1 MTIRLTSLVL
11 QIGKTRVV
19 TTKHSYRMIACDLDG
34 TLLLPDGSITA
45 RTVTALRRAAAA
57 GYLVAIATGRNYTE
71 SRAIVQRIG
80 DLHDCVFVGGAMVI
94 DTSSG
99 KTLHRTV
106 MHSELAADICRMF
119 ESHGHAALA
128 LQDTCE
134 TGLDYLITGSIPIAT
149 GTRNW
154 LRTLKME
161 VKYQPSLG
169 DYDHR
174 HTLRVGICGTAEQVA
189 GVMPVVQRHY
199 GDRTMMHSLHV
210 PGMDCEVLEVFDP
223 AVNKWEG
230 VQFIARRHHIE
241 PGQIIAMGDDHN
253 DIPMIKNC
261 GLGLAMSN
269 ARPAL
274 KAVAGRIIGR
284 NTEDGVAVF
293 LEQLLEG
300 KSE

>member
-1 MTIRLTSLVL
+1 MTNKLP
-11 QIGKTRVV
+11 
-19 TTKHSYRMIACDLDG
+19 YRMIAFDLDG
-34 TLLLPDGSITA
+34 TLLSADGTIST

-57 GYLVAIATGRNYTE
+57 GYLVSIATGRNFTE
-71 SRAIVQRIG
+71 SRVIVKRIG
-80 DLHDCVFVGGAMVI
+80 DLRDCVFVGGAMVI
-94 DTSSG
+94 DASSE

-106 MHSELAADICRMF
+106 MHSELAADICRLF
-119 ESHGHAALA
+119 ESLGHAALA

-134 TGLDYLITGSIPIAT
+134 TGLDYLITGDIPIAT

-161 VKYQPSLG
+161 VKYLPSLAT
-169 DYDHR
+169 YNHR
-174 HTLRVGICGTAEQVA
+174 HTLRVGICGTAEQA
-189 GVMPVVQRHY
+189 ATVMPVLQRHF

-241 PGQIIAMGDDHN
+241 PRQIIALGDDHN
-253 DIPMIKNC
+253 DIPMIKHS
-261 GLGLAMSN
+261 GLGIAMSN
-269 ARPAL
+269 ARPGL
-274 KAVAGRIIGR
+274 KAVAKRIIGR

-293 LEQLLEG
+293 LDQLLDG
-300 KSE
+300 KLETEPGK